1 MQKSKPCF
9 NYLNGR
15 CAYGADCKFLHE
27 EKPKSLIC
35 KNFLDGKCQEKDCKL
50 SHDGVSPKV
59 VIFFKGGS
67 EIHNN
72 GIRFIEEMD
81 KRNYSP
87 GDKLAALQQHFPALL
102 EMFFT
107 MVTTVKGDI
116 LWLNLVIFSLKG
128 QESQNLIEILNLI
141 LRNVSF
147 RELLEK
153 KISEF
158 LVENEIPEFGKDPRL
173 RGLNDLFDRI
183 AAKQSKNVA
192 VLSPQLQQFVC
203 ERKATSSSQKTLFE
217 VKHVPTVHPQA
228 MVAPEPAKVSPK
240 TRAAPEPAKV
250 SPKTRAAPEPVK
262 VSPKTRAAPEPVRAP
277 PGSVLATDLLVI
289 LNMNVGLE
297 TKDRLIRALV
307 GTALQQ

>member
-1 MQKSKPCF
+1 MIQKSKPCF

-15 CAYGADCKFLHE
+15 CAYGADCKNLHE
-27 EKPKSLIC
+27 REEHKSKIC

-107 MVTTVKGDI
+107 IITTGKGDI
-116 LWLNLVIFSLKG
+116 LWLNLVLFTLKG
-128 QESQNLIEILNLI
+128 QESQNLYEILDLI

-147 RELLEK
+147 RESLGE

-158 LVENEIPEFGKDPRL
+158 LVENKVPEFGKDPRL
-173 RGLNDLFDRI
+173 RGLKDLFDRI
-183 AAKQSKNVA
+183 AAKQPKNVVA
-192 VLSPQLQQFVC
+192 ALSPQLQQFVC
-203 ERKATSSSQKTLFE
+203 ERKATSSPQKTLFE

-228 MVAPEPAKVSPK
+228 RVAPGPVKVSPKTRASPEPAKVSPK
-240 TRAAPEPAKV
+240 TRTAHEPA
-250 SPKTRAAPEPVK
+250 
-262 VSPKTRAAPEPVRAP
+262 RAP
-277 PGSVLATDLLVI
+277 PGAILASNLMVI
-289 LNMNVGLE
+289 LNMEIDLE
-297 TKDRLIRALV
+297 TKDRMIRALV
-307 GTALQQ
+307 EAALQQ